1 MAQLQSSVHTL
12 YRWSLTSLF
21 LANLNTFYSVKYW
34 PVLLCSGV
42 CEEGETS
49 AADILALLAR
59 ALEGYVPMLAMLRS
73 SQIMM
78 FMLFIY
84 ISQHGHISGRA
95 ERNYW
100 GSSKGRGK
108 LRNIF
113 QHSDPLNCALQLLI
127 KHMQDDISGVEKRS
141 GSRLPGVECGAS
153 FSDMSAGI
161 NPHSC
166 LIFPL
171 FCLFFF
177 RRKHVHPQFVLTLFC
192 PLRLD

>member
-1 MAQLQSSVHTL
+1 MEELRETTEALQKAAVNYETFSNIQTL
-12 YRWSLTSLF
+12 STVR
-21 LANLNTFYSVKYW
+21 V
-34 PVLLCSGV
+34 
-42 CEEGETS
+42 
-49 AADILALLAR
+49 
-59 ALEGYVPMLAMLRS
+59 
-73 SQIMM
+73 
-78 FMLFIY
+78 
-84 ISQHGHISGRA
+84 
-95 ERNYW
+95 
-100 GSSKGRGK
+100 
-108 LRNIF
+108 
-113 QHSDPLNCALQLLI
+113 QLLI
-127 KHMQDDISGVEKRS
+127 KHMQDDISGVEERS